1 MHSTTVK
8 TLYTI
13 CVKVDETL
21 PWIELKGEYQ
31 TKKEAKEAAKKLLN
45 NIKIKIVKTSM
56 DKRKIPATAKII
68 S

>member
-1 MHSTTVK
+1 MYTV
-8 TLYTI
+8 

-31 TKKEAKEAAKKLLN
+31 TRKEAKEAAKKFLN
-45 NIKIKIVKTSM
+45 SVKIKIVKTSM
-56 DKRKIPATAKII
+56 DKRKIPATAKVM